1 LKKVDSKMTLQAA
14 LAELDITIDSAQEE
28 RLLCFLDEL
37 LRWNQSINLTA
48 ITNRDEA
55 LVKHLVDS
63 LTLLPLLRGDE
74 TLLDMGSGGGLPGL
88 PLKIV
93 MPGLSLTSIDA
104 VAKKISFQKH
114 VIRTFALTGA
124 VARHGRLEEL
134 GRESALA
141 GHFDLVVAR
150 AFASLAD
157 CVRLAR
163 PFLQPGGK
171 LIAMKGPEG
180 EREVLAAEKT
190 LSGAG
195 FSLQQIDRLDLPGGN
210 GERTL
215 ITLELLWG

>member
-1 LKKVDSKMTLQAA
+1 MTLQAA
-14 LAELDITIDSAQEE
+14 LAELAIAIDSTKEE
-28 RLLCFLDEL
+28 RLLFFLDEL

-63 LTLLPLLRGDE
+63 LTLLPYLRGDE

-88 PLKIV
+88 PLKMV
-93 MPGLSLTSIDA
+93 MPGLNLTSVDA

-134 GRESALA
+134 GQEPALA

-150 AFASLAD
+150 AFASLPD
-157 CVRLAR
+157 CLRLAR
-163 PFLQPGGK
+163 PFLLPGGR

-180 EREVLAAEKT
+180 EKEVMAMEKIFT
-190 LSGAG
+190 SAG
-195 FSLQQIDRLDLPGGN
+195 FSLQKIDHLDLPGGN
-210 GERTL
+210 GARNL
-215 ITLELLWG
+215 IILELL

>member
-1 LKKVDSKMTLQAA
+1 MTLQTA
-14 LAELDITIDSAQEE
+14 LAEMTIKIDSTQEE
-28 RLLCFLDEL
+28 QLLRFLDEL

-48 ITNRDEA
+48 ITDRDEA

-74 TLLDMGSGGGLPGL
+74 ILLDMGSGGGLPGL
-88 PLKIV
+88 PLKLV
-93 MPGLSLTSIDA
+93 LPGLNLTSVDA

-114 VIRTFALTGA
+114 VIRSFALARA

-141 GHFDLVVAR
+141 GHFELVVAR

-163 PFLQPGGK
+163 PFLQPGGR

-190 LSGAG
+190 FTSAG
-195 FSLQQIDRLDLPGGN
+195 FSLQRIDRFNLPGDN

-215 ITLELLWG
+215 ITLELLLG

>member
-1 LKKVDSKMTLQAA
+1 MTLQAV
-14 LAELDITIDSAQEE
+14 LAELAITIDSPQEE
-28 RLLCFLDEL
+28 RLLAFLDEL

-48 ITNRDEA
+48 ITDRKEA

-63 LTLLPLLRGDE
+63 LTLLPYLRGDE

-93 MPGLSLTSIDA
+93 LPGLNLTSVDA

-114 VIRTFALTGA
+114 VIRTFVLSGA

-134 GRESALA
+134 GQEASLT
-141 GHFDLVVAR
+141 GQFDLVVAR

-163 PFLQPGGK
+163 PFLRSGGR

-180 EREVLAAEKT
+180 EKELLAAEE
-190 LSGAG
+190 LIASAG
-195 FSLQQIDRLDLPGGN
+195 FSLQSMDRLDLPGGN

-215 ITLELLWG
+215 ICLKLLSR

>member
-1 LKKVDSKMTLQAA
+1 MRLQAA
-14 LAELDITIDSAQEE
+14 LAELKISIDSAREE
-28 RLLCFLDEL
+28 RLLRFLDEL

-48 ITNRDEA
+48 ITDRDEA
-55 LVKHLVDS
+55 LIKHLVDS

-74 TLLDMGSGGGLPGL
+74 ILLDMGSGGGLPGL
-88 PLKIV
+88 PLKLV
-93 MPGLSLTSIDA
+93 LPDLNLTSVDA

-114 VIRTFALTGA
+114 IIRSFALSGV

-134 GRESALA
+134 GQESSFV

-157 CVRLAR
+157 CVCLAR
-163 PFLQPGGK
+163 PFLQSGGR

-180 EREVLAAEKT
+180 EKEVLAAEKIFT
-190 LSGAG
+190 GAG
-195 FSLQQIDRLDLPGGN
+195 FSLQRIDRFNLPGDN

-215 ITLELLWG
+215 ITLELLRG

>member
-1 LKKVDSKMTLQAA
+1 MTLQAT
-14 LAELDITIDSAQEE
+14 LAELAITIDSAQEE
-28 RLLCFLDEL
+28 RLLRFLDEL

-48 ITNRDEA
+48 ITDRDEA
-55 LVKHLVDS
+55 LIKHLVDS

-88 PLKIV
+88 PLKFV
-93 MPGLSLTSIDA
+93 LPDLNLTSVDA

-114 VIRTFALTGA
+114 VIRSFALSGA

-134 GRESALA
+134 GREPALA
-141 GHFDLVVAR
+141 GHFELVVAR

-163 PFLQPGGK
+163 PFLQPGGR

-180 EREVLAAEKT
+180 EREVLAAENVFT
-190 LSGAG
+190 SAG
-195 FSLQQIDRLDLPGGN
+195 FSLQRIDRLHLPGSN

-215 ITLELLWG
+215 ITLELLVS

>member
-1 LKKVDSKMTLQAA
+1 MKLQAA
-14 LAELDITIDSAQEE
+14 LAEIDIGIDSEQEE
-28 RLLCFLDEL
+28 RLLRFLDEL

-48 ITNRDEA
+48 ITDRNEA
-55 LVKHLVDS
+55 LVKHLVDA

-74 TLLDMGSGGGLPGL
+74 ILLDMGSGGGLPGL

-93 MPGLSLTSIDA
+93 RPGLDLTSVDA

-114 VIRTFALTGA
+114 IIRSFGLTGV

-134 GRESALA
+134 GREPTLA

-157 CVRLAR
+157 CLRLAR
-163 PFLQPGGK
+163 PFLRPGGR

-180 EREVLAAEKT
+180 EKELLAAKQEIR
-190 LSGAG
+190 SAG
-195 FSLQQIDRLDLPGGN
+195 FVLQRIDRLHLPGDN

-215 ITLELLWG
+215 ITLDLAADGLIFP

>member
-1 LKKVDSKMTLQAA
+1 MTLQTA
-14 LAELDITIDSAQEE
+14 LAELNITIDSTQEE
-28 RLLCFLDEL
+28 RLLHFLDEL
-37 LRWNQSINLTA
+37 LRWNRSINLTA
-48 ITNRDEA
+48 ITDRDEA

-88 PLKIV
+88 PLKILI
-93 MPGLSLTSIDA
+93 PGLNLTSVDA

-141 GHFDLVVAR
+141 GYFDLVVAR
-150 AFASLAD
+150 AFASLPD

-163 PFLQPGGK
+163 PFLRPGGR

-180 EREVLAAEKT
+180 EKEVLAAEKIYT
-190 LSGAG
+190 NAG
-195 FSLQQIDRLDLPGGN
+195 FSLQQVKRLDLPGGN

-215 ITLELLWG
+215 ITLELLMS

>member
-1 LKKVDSKMTLQAA
+1 MTLQAA
-14 LAELDITIDSAQEE
+14 LAELKISIDSAQEE

-48 ITNRDEA
+48 ITDRDEA
-55 LVKHLVDS
+55 LIKHLVDS
-63 LTLLPLLRGDE
+63 LTLLPLLRGAE

-93 MPGLSLTSIDA
+93 LPDLNLTSVDA

-114 VIRTFALTGA
+114 VIRTLALTGA

-134 GRESALA
+134 GRESSLA

-157 CVRLAR
+157 CVRFAR
-163 PFLQPGGK
+163 PFLQPGGR

-180 EREVLAAEKT
+180 EKEVQATEKIFT
-190 LSGAG
+190 SAG
-195 FSLQQIDRLDLPGGN
+195 FSLQRIDRCNLPGDN

-215 ITLELLWG
+215 ITLELLLG

>member
-1 LKKVDSKMTLQAA
+1 MMLQAA
-14 LAELDITIDSAQEE
+14 LAKMAITIDISQEE
-28 RLLCFLDEL
+28 RLLHFLDEL

-48 ITNRDEA
+48 ITDRDEA

-63 LTLLPLLRGDE
+63 LTLVPLLRGDE

-93 MPGLSLTSIDA
+93 LPGLNLTSVDA

-114 VIRTFALTGA
+114 VIRSFALTGA

-134 GRESALA
+134 GRETSLA

-150 AFASLAD
+150 AFASLPD

-163 PFLQPGGK
+163 PFLKAGGR

-180 EREVLAAEKT
+180 AKEVLAAET
-190 LSGAG
+190 IITQAG
-195 FSLQQIDRLDLPGGN
+195 FSVQQIEHLALPGGN

-215 ITLELLWG
+215 ITLDLREG

>member
-1 LKKVDSKMTLQAA
+1 MTLQAA
-14 LAELDITIDSAQEE
+14 LAELEISIDSAQEE
-28 RLLCFLDEL
+28 RLLRFLDEL

-48 ITNRDEA
+48 ITDRDEA
-55 LVKHLVDS
+55 LIKHLADS

-88 PLKIV
+88 PLKLV
-93 MPGLSLTSIDA
+93 LPDLNLTSVDA

-114 VIRTFALTGA
+114 VIRSFALSGA

-134 GRESALA
+134 GREPALA
-141 GHFDLVVAR
+141 GHFELVVAR

-163 PFLQPGGK
+163 PFLQPGGR

-180 EREVLAAEKT
+180 EREVLAAENVFT
-190 LSGAG
+190 SAG
-195 FSLQQIDRLDLPGGN
+195 FSLQQIDRLHLPGSN

-215 ITLELLWG
+215 ITLELLVS

>member
-1 LKKVDSKMTLQAA
+1 MTLQAT
-14 LAELDITIDSAQEE
+14 LAELAITIDRTQEE
-28 RLLCFLDEL
+28 RLLFFLDEL

-48 ITNRDEA
+48 ITDREEA

-63 LTLLPLLRGDE
+63 LTLLPYLRGDE

-88 PLKIV
+88 PLKMIL
-93 MPGLSLTSIDA
+93 PGLNLTSVDA

-114 VIRTFALTGA
+114 VIRTFVLSGA

-134 GRESALA
+134 GQDVSLS

-150 AFASLAD
+150 AFASLPD

-163 PFLQPGGK
+163 PFLRSGGR

-180 EREVLAAEKT
+180 EKELLAAEE
-190 LSGAG
+190 LISSAG
-195 FSLQQIDRLDLPGGN
+195 FSLQSMDKLDLPGGN

-215 ITLELLWG
+215 ICLGLLPG

>member
-1 LKKVDSKMTLQAA
+1 MTLQAA
-14 LAELDITIDSAQEE
+14 LAELAITIDSTQEE
-28 RLLCFLDEL
+28 RLLSFLDEL

-48 ITNRDEA
+48 ITDREEA

-63 LTLLPLLRGDE
+63 LTLLPYLRGDE

-93 MPGLSLTSIDA
+93 LPGINLTSVDA

-114 VIRTFALTGA
+114 VIRTLALRGA

-134 GRESALA
+134 GRDASLA

-150 AFASLAD
+150 AFASLPD
-157 CVRLAR
+157 CLRLAC
-163 PFLQPGGK
+163 PFLRSGGR

-180 EREVLAAEKT
+180 EKEVLAAEK
-190 LSGAG
+190 LIASAG
-195 FSLQQIDRLDLPGGN
+195 FFLQRMDRLDLPGGN

-215 ITLELLWG
+215 ICLELLPG

>member
-1 LKKVDSKMTLQAA
+1 MTLQVV
-14 LAELDITIDSAQEE
+14 LAEMGISIDSAQEE
-28 RLLCFLDEL
+28 RLLHFLDEL
-37 LRWNQSINLTA
+37 LRWNKSINLTA
-48 ITNRDEA
+48 ITDRNEA
-55 LVKHLVDS
+55 VVKHLVDA
-63 LTLLPLLRGDE
+63 LTLLPHLRGDE
-74 TLLDMGSGGGLPGL
+74 TLLDMGSGGGIPGL

-93 MPGLSLTSIDA
+93 MPGLHLTSVDA

-141 GHFDLVVAR
+141 GHFELVVAR

-163 PFLQPGGK
+163 PFLKAGGR

-180 EREVLAAEKT
+180 EGELLAAENIYRH
-190 LSGAG
+190 AG
-195 FSLQQIDRLDLPGGN
+195 FSLLKIDRFNLPGGN

-215 ITLELLWG
+215 ITLELL

>member
-1 LKKVDSKMTLQAA
+1 MTLQAA
-14 LAELDITIDSAQEE
+14 LAELAITIDSSQEE
-28 RLLCFLDEL
+28 RLLAFLDEL

-48 ITNRDEA
+48 ITDREEA
-55 LVKHLVDS
+55 VVKHLVDS
-63 LTLLPLLRGDE
+63 LTLLPYLRGDE

-93 MPGLSLTSIDA
+93 LPGINLTSVDA

-114 VIRTFALTGA
+114 VIRTFALNGA

-134 GRESALA
+134 GQEASLS

-150 AFASLAD
+150 AFASLLD
-157 CVRLAR
+157 CLRLAR
-163 PFLQPGGK
+163 PFLRRGGR

-180 EREVLAAEKT
+180 EKEVLAAEE
-190 LSGAG
+190 LIANAG
-195 FSLQQIDRLDLPGGN
+195 FSLQSMDRLSLPGGN

-215 ITLELLWG
+215 ICLELLPGQTLFP

>member
-1 LKKVDSKMTLQAA
+1 MLQAA
-14 LAELDITIDSAQEE
+14 LAKMGITIDRSQEE
-28 RLLCFLDEL
+28 RLQQFLDEL

-48 ITNRDEA
+48 ITDRDEA

-63 LTLLPLLRGDE
+63 LTLLPHLRGDE

-93 MPGLSLTSIDA
+93 LPALNLTSVDA

-124 VARHGRLEEL
+124 VARHGRLEDL
-134 GRESALA
+134 GREPALA

-150 AFASLAD
+150 AFASLPD
-157 CVRLAR
+157 CLRLAR
-163 PFLQPGGK
+163 PFLLPGGR

-180 EREVLAAEKT
+180 EKEVLAAEKSFT
-190 LSGAG
+190 LAG
-195 FSLQQIDRLDLPGGN
+195 FSLQKIDHLVLPGGN
-210 GERTL
+210 GDRTL
-215 ITLELLWG
+215 ITLELL

>member
-1 LKKVDSKMTLQAA
+1 MTLQAA
-14 LAELDITIDSAQEE
+14 LADLEITIDSTQEE
-28 RLLCFLDEL
+28 RLLRFLDEL

-48 ITNRDEA
+48 ITDRDEA
-55 LVKHLVDS
+55 LVKHLIDS

-93 MPGLSLTSIDA
+93 MPGLNLTSVDA

-114 VIRTFALTGA
+114 VIRSFALTGA

-134 GRESALA
+134 GRESALT

-150 AFASLAD
+150 AFASLPD
-157 CVRLAR
+157 CLRLAR
-163 PFLQPGGK
+163 PFLSPGGR

-180 EREVLAAEKT
+180 EKEVLAAAKIFT
-190 LSGAG
+190 PAG
-195 FSLQQIDRLDLPGGN
+195 FSLQRLDRLALPGNN

-215 ITLELLWG
+215 ITLELLVS

>member
-1 LKKVDSKMTLQAA
+1 MTLQVV
-14 LAELDITIDSAQEE
+14 LAEMGISIDSAQEE
-28 RLLCFLDEL
+28 QLLHFLDEL
-37 LRWNQSINLTA
+37 LRWNKSINLTA
-48 ITNRDEA
+48 ITDRDEA
-55 LVKHLVDS
+55 VVKHLVDA

-74 TLLDMGSGGGLPGL
+74 TLLDMGSGGGIPGL

-93 MPGLSLTSIDA
+93 MPGLHLTSVDA

-141 GHFDLVVAR
+141 GHFELVVAR

-163 PFLQPGGK
+163 PFLKAGGR

-180 EREVLAAEKT
+180 EGELLAAENIYRQ
-190 LSGAG
+190 AG
-195 FSLQQIDRLDLPGGN
+195 FSLQKIDRFNLPGGN

-215 ITLELLWG
+215 ITLELL

>member
-1 LKKVDSKMTLQAA
+1 MTLQAA
-14 LAELDITIDSAQEE
+14 LAELAITIDSAQEE
-28 RLLCFLDEL
+28 RLLRFLDEL

-48 ITNRDEA
+48 ITDREEA
-55 LVKHLVDS
+55 RIKHLVDS
-63 LTLLPLLRGDE
+63 LSLLPLLSGDE

-93 MPGLSLTSIDA
+93 MPGLNLTSVDA

-114 VIRTFALTGA
+114 VIRAFALTGA

-134 GRESALA
+134 GREAALA

-163 PFLQPGGK
+163 PFLKPGGR

-180 EREVLAAEKT
+180 EKEVLAAEKIYT
-190 LSGAG
+190 NAG
-195 FSLQQIDRLDLPGGN
+195 FSLRQVDHLTLPEGN

-215 ITLELLWG
+215 LTFELLMS

>member
-1 LKKVDSKMTLQAA
+1 MTLQAA
-14 LAELDITIDSAQEE
+14 LAELEISIDSAQEE
-28 RLLCFLDEL
+28 RLLRFLDEL

-48 ITNRDEA
+48 ITDRDEA
-55 LVKHLVDS
+55 LIKHLADS

-88 PLKIV
+88 PLKLV
-93 MPGLSLTSIDA
+93 LPDLNLTSVDA

-114 VIRTFALTGA
+114 VIRSFALSGA

-134 GRESALA
+134 GREPALA
-141 GHFDLVVAR
+141 GHFELVVAR

-163 PFLQPGGK
+163 PFLQPGGR

-180 EREVLAAEKT
+180 EREVLAAENVFT
-190 LSGAG
+190 SAG
-195 FSLQQIDRLDLPGGN
+195 FSLQQIDRLHLSGSN

-215 ITLELLWG
+215 ITLELLVS

>member
-1 LKKVDSKMTLQAA
+1 MTLQAA
-14 LAELDITIDSAQEE
+14 LAELKITIGSAEEE
-28 RLLCFLDEL
+28 RLLLFLDEL

-48 ITNRDEA
+48 ITNREDA
-55 LVKHLVDS
+55 LVKHLVDA
-63 LTLLPLLRGDE
+63 LTLLPYLRGDE

-93 MPGLSLTSIDA
+93 MAGLNLTSIDA

-114 VIRTFALTGA
+114 VIRTFALSGA

-134 GRESALA
+134 GQELDLA
-141 GHFDLVVAR
+141 GHFELVVAR
-150 AFASLAD
+150 AFASLPD

-163 PFLQPGGK
+163 PFLQPGGR

-180 EREVLAAEKT
+180 EKEVLAAEKIFT
-190 LSGAG
+190 DAG
-195 FSLQQIDRLDLPGGN
+195 FSLQRIDHFNLPGDN

-215 ITLELLWG
+215 IILELLHR

>member
-1 LKKVDSKMTLQAA
+1 MTLHDA
-14 LAELDITIDSAQEE
+14 LAKLKITIASAQEE
-28 RLLCFLDEL
+28 RLLRFLDEL

-48 ITNRDEA
+48 ITDRDEA
-55 LVKHLVDS
+55 LIKHLVDS

-88 PLKIV
+88 PLKLV
-93 MPGLSLTSIDA
+93 LPDLNLTSVDA

-114 VIRTFALTGA
+114 VIRSFALPGA

-134 GRESALA
+134 GQESSLA
-141 GHFDLVVAR
+141 GHFELVVAR

-163 PFLQPGGK
+163 PFLQPGGR

-180 EREVLAAEKT
+180 EKEVRSAEKIFT
-190 LSGAG
+190 SAG
-195 FSLQQIDRLDLPGGN
+195 FSLQRIDRFNLPEDN

-215 ITLELLWG
+215 IILELLLG

>member
-1 LKKVDSKMTLQAA
+1 MTLQAA
-14 LAELDITIDSAQEE
+14 LAELAIIIDSAQEE
-28 RLLCFLDEL
+28 RLLRFLDEL

-48 ITNRDEA
+48 ITNRNEA

-63 LTLLPLLRGDE
+63 LTLLPHLRGDE

-93 MPGLSLTSIDA
+93 MPGIKLTSVDA

-114 VIRTFALTGA
+114 AIRTFVLTGA

-141 GHFDLVVAR
+141 AHFDVVVAR
-150 AFASLAD
+150 AFASLPD
-157 CVRLAR
+157 CIRLAK
-163 PFLQPGGK
+163 PFLMPGGR

-180 EREVLAAEKT
+180 EKEVLAAEKEI
-190 LSGAG
+190 SNAG
-195 FSLQQIDRLDLPGGN
+195 FSLQKIDHLDLPEDN

-215 ITLELLWG
+215 ITLELLVR

>member
-1 LKKVDSKMTLQAA
+1 MMTLQAA
-14 LAELDITIDSAQEE
+14 LTELGISIDDAQEE
-28 RLLCFLDEL
+28 RLLHFLDEL
-37 LRWNQSINLTA
+37 LRWNKSINLTA

-63 LTLLPLLRGDE
+63 LSLLPHLRGDE

-93 MPGLSLTSIDA
+93 LSGLRLTSVDA

-134 GRESALA
+134 GKESSLA
-141 GHFDLVVAR
+141 GHFELVVAR

-157 CVRLAR
+157 CIRLAR
-163 PFLQPGGK
+163 PFLKAGGR

-180 EREVLAAEKT
+180 AGEVLTADSIYT
-190 LSGAG
+190 RAG
-195 FSLQQIDRLDLPGGN
+195 FSLQKIDRFTLPGGN
-210 GERTL
+210 GERIL
-215 ITLELLWG
+215 VTLELL